1 MIAAGGDVA
10 DAVMPRPTPAR
21 IPLHYG
27 TIVVVGGG
35 CYGSYYVRQLG
46 RAFGA
51 GGVTWNRILVVDHDP
66 ACAITTSGLLD
77 AGPPGCGALELVI
90 ADWRTFFSSYLS
102 RWASATESSL
112 SDTIVPSPLMP
123 HLMYEWLRDR
133 AAERWSGRTVETR
146 RLESEP
152 AVPWQ
157 RSAPDGT
164 HYVSFAEW
172 MCPINCIEPER
183 CPHTRAPRSW
193 TMPRALEDYI
203 KAELERGRKM
213 EGPIVFH
220 CTHRA
225 YGVGMI
231 DTADVVA
238 ADRMVSDLG
247 KRGTA
252 EILVGTVSHCH
263 GALNLLS
270 IS

>member
-1 MIAAGGDVA
+1 MIEAGGDVA
-10 DAVMPRPTPAR
+10 NAVIAPPTPAR
-21 IPLHYG
+21 VPAHYG

-35 CYGSYYVRQLG
+35 CYGSYYVRQLA
-46 RAFGA
+46 RAFRA
-51 GGVTWNRILVVDHDP
+51 DAVTWNRILVVDHNP
-66 ACAITTSGLLD
+66 ACAITASGLLD
-77 AGPPGCGALELVI
+77 ASLPGADTLELVI
-90 ADWRTFFSSYLS
+90 ADWKTFFASYLS
-102 RWASATESSL
+102 RWASASESSS

-133 AAERWSGRTVETR
+133 AAERWSERVVETR
-146 RLESEP
+146 PLEAEP

-157 RSAPDGT
+157 RSSPDGT

-183 CPHTRAPRSW
+183 CPHTRGPRNW
-193 TMPRALEDYI
+193 TMPRALEDYVS
-203 KAELERGRKM
+203 AELERGRSIT
-213 EGPIVFH
+213 GPIVFH

-238 ADRMVSDLG
+238 ADRMVSDCG
-247 KRGTA
+247 ERGPA